1 MTVAAALATFSLALA
16 AEGMRQVRIGRLK
29 PGAPLPH
36 DLLEPDGHSRW
47 DLRAAVAGRRVRT
60 LQPGDSP
67 GDSEVTL
74 SEDLEAGEAIRI
86 TYTDP
91 AGGDAARRWLFPDRF
106 KESLRP
112 GSRQSLVV
120 DELRGGEEGLG
131 GTGDRLR
138 IDLETIGIGW
148 ADLPAGPR
156 EVVLQRALIL
166 REPAGRR
173 GFSPDALVHRFV
185 DPRAGVVAEIS
196 GPVSGDGRR
205 RESIAEAYLV
215 EEVLAGA
222 ANLTIKLSELYSP
235 VFGDISYGRDRGA
248 GTTIASLTPT
258 PGVTTAGDLIALNNW
273 NFSGNTTGTEVAAT
287 TTPVTAA
294 ETCNAARCG
303 YSVAGAEL
311 ERTDKSF
318 DVPASLVK
326 VNDVIEVETRANDT
340 VIWLRGG
347 AQNEGVSGGFGNAG
361 GESRFCYKT
370 FGGVTRTSVP
380 LWVFAHQ
387 DAPGAER
394 YMQAGDSWT
403 STAFNCEQNLYNEAC
418 GGGGSFSILYS
429 KACGTHTGTQSGG
442 MIKGGV
448 VTVPSGHTFNA
459 LLGKVVTD
467 FCVYLTSGCSSLFKL
482 TDVRT
487 VNYLWQVPNLGTVA
501 RIQSAENVPDQT
513 SFTTLAETN
522 IAFGLFPPRSIT
534 VTGTT
539 DTTLSLSW
547 DPGLDTHRIS
557 GYKIYWDT
565 DSGGATPYAFNSQ
578 ANPGQVSLAGTS
590 ATITGLT
597 PGTSYFVTVT
607 SLSTFTD
614 PSTLL
619 ATTYESLLYPTQ
631 VSGDPSF
638 VYPVE
643 VLGVTTGGTCIPTAE
658 VQNLQVSHDGTGIRI
673 CWDPVSDPCL
683 AGYDVLGA
691 TAPQL
696 AANYAPIADAGLATC
711 WSGNPA
717 SGYFLVVARG
727 TGGSGPWGQFGQ

>member
-1 MTVAAALATFSLALA
+1 MTMAAAFATVSMAMA
-16 AEGMRQVRIGRLK
+16 AEGMRQVRIGRVK
-29 PGAPLPH
+29 PGAPIPH
-36 DLLEPDGHSRW
+36 DLLDPEGRSRW
-47 DLRAAVAGRRVRT
+47 DLRAALTGSQVRT
-60 LQPGDSP
+60 LQPGASAEDP
-67 GDSEVTL
+67 EVTL
-74 SEDLEAGEAIRI
+74 SDDLEAGRASRI

-106 KESLRP
+106 KEMLRP
-112 GSRQSLVV
+112 GSRQTLVV
-120 DELRGGEEGLG
+120 DELRGGEEGR

-138 IDLETIGIGW
+138 IDLETVGIGW

-173 GFSPDALVHRFV
+173 GFSPDALLHRFV
-185 DPRAGVVAEIS
+185 DPLAGVVAEIS

-205 RESIAEAYLV
+205 RESVADAYLV

-222 ANLTIKLSELYSP
+222 ATLTIKFSELYSP
-235 VFGDISYGRDRGA
+235 VFSDISYFRDQGA

-258 PGVTTAGDLIALNNW
+258 PGITTAGDLIALNSW
-273 NFSGNTTGTEVAAT
+273 DFSGNTSGTEVAAT

-303 YSVAGAEL
+303 YSVPGAEL

-326 VNDVIEVETRANDT
+326 TNDVVEVETRASDT

-361 GESRFCYKT
+361 GESRFCYTT
-370 FGGVTRTSVP
+370 FGGVTRTPVP

-394 YMQAGDSWT
+394 YMQGGDSWT
-403 STAFNCEQNLYNEAC
+403 STAFNCEQNLFNEAC

-467 FCVYLTSGCSSLFKL
+467 FCVYLTSSCSSLFK
-482 TDVRT
+482 TADVRT

-501 RIQSAENVPDQT
+501 RIQSDQNVPDLT

-522 IAFGLFPPRSIT
+522 MAFGLFPPRSIT

-539 DTTLSLSW
+539 GTSLSLSW
-547 DPGLDTHRIS
+547 DPGLDTHRIG

-578 ANPGQVSLAGTS
+578 ANPGQVSIAGTS
-590 ATITGLT
+590 ATITGLA

-607 SLSTFTD
+607 SLSSYTD
-614 PSTLL
+614 PST
-619 ATTYESLLYPTQ
+619 AAAATYESLLYPTQ

-643 VLGVTTGGTCIPTAE
+643 VLGATTGGTCIPTAE
-658 VQNLQVSHDGTGIRI
+658 VHNLQVSHDGAGIRI

-691 TAPQL
+691 TAPQS

-717 SGYFLVVARG
+717 STYFLVVARG